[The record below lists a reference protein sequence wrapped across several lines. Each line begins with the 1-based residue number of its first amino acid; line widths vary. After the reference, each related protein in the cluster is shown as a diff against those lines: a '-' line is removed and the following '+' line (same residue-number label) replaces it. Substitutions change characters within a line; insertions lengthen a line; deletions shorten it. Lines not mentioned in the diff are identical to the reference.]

1 MGTGPDVP
9 EVPDE
14 PEVSGGPDVPGV
26 RKVPGSPENPA
37 VRKAPG
43 VREDPGVPENSGV
56 PENPAVRKVPGVPED
71 SGVPEN
77 PGGPENPGV
86 REVPGAPEGLGV
98 PNGPGVRD
106 APDRP
111 VARAD
116 ASRTPSPRPHFTRA
130 PRPGP
135 GVGTPSA
142 SRPRRG
148 AARPRR
154 RAPRPRR
161 RAPLALVVP
170 ALLGVALLLIPL
182 LGVLARTSW
191 SQLGTHLTSPE
202 TLTALRLS
210 LLVSLGA
217 LGLSLLFGVPL
228 AWLLARTDFPGKAL
242 VRSLVLLPMVLP
254 PTVGGVALLLGF
266 GRRGLLGPWL
276 EDTFGIVLPFH
287 TSGAVLAA
295 AFVSMPFLVI
305 SLEGTLAGLRP
316 GYEETAASLGA
327 SPLRVFRTVTLPLVA
342 PGLVAGAALTWAR
355 ALGEFGATITFAG
368 NLPGT
373 TQTLPLQVYLLLQD
387 SPEAATSV
395 SLLLLAIAMA
405 VLIGLRGR
413 WTGAAPD
420 ARTARSRS
428 SAVTEED
435 VRDPAPGAREAEQS
449 GEFTRWSE
457 EAVEK
462 GRGDLTGQGAGKRA
476 LAEPRPRPGEGPAS
490 TTSDEDLASGE
501 ARDTTEEAH
510 DPTPTYA
517 LHASL
522 SGYTHLDLDAEP
534 GTTIAVVGRNGA
546 GKTTLLRA
554 LLGLTPRAHAE
565 LRLGA
570 DDVTAL
576 PPHRRGVAWVP
587 QDGALFPHLS
597 ALANTAFGLRAHGV
611 PRAEARRTARAH
623 LDRLGVGHLAHRRPA
638 QLSGGQAQRVA
649 LARALAVH
657 PRLLLLDEPLAALDQ
672 TTRAQV
678 RHALRRHLDG
688 FGGVCLLVT
697 HDPVEAVSLADRVL
711 VLDGGRT
718 VQDAPPAEVARR
730 PRSAWV
736 ARMLGRIAWPGT
748 LTPDGLAPEGGGHL
762 VVAPPADA
770 PAPPPGTP
778 GLAVIAPESVALH
791 PSRPSGSPRNTYA
804 CTVTEITALGSRL
817 RVLLAG
823 PDCPALIAEI
833 TPEAAADLALREG
846 TPVWAS
852 VKATDITLV
861 PL

>member
-1 MGTGPDVP
+1 M
-9 EVPDE
+9 
-14 PEVSGGPDVPGV
+14 
-26 RKVPGSPENPA
+26 
-37 VRKAPG
+37 
-43 VREDPGVPENSGV
+43 
-56 PENPAVRKVPGVPED
+56 
-71 SGVPEN
+71 
-77 PGGPENPGV
+77 
-86 REVPGAPEGLGV
+86 
-98 PNGPGVRD
+98 
-106 APDRP
+106 
-111 VARAD
+111 
-116 ASRTPSPRPHFTRA
+116 RTPQPGRRSPRDGRSA
-130 PRPGP
+130 PRPARR
-135 GVGTPSA
+135 VRSA
-142 SRPRRG
+142 
-148 AARPRR
+148 RR
-154 RAPRPRR
+154 RAPF
-161 RAPLALVVP
+161 ALVVP

-342 PGLVAGAALTWAR
+342 PGLAAGAALTWAR

-413 WTGAAPD
+413 WTGAAPGD
-420 ARTARSRS
+420 RAARSRS
-428 SAVTEED
+428 TAVTEED
-435 VRDPAPGAREAEQS
+435 VPDPAPGARKAEQS
-449 GEFTRWSE
+449 GDFTRWSE
-457 EAVEK
+457 ESVE
-462 GRGDLTGQGAGKRA
+462 RGGDDLRGQGAGKRS
-476 LAEPRPRPGEGPAS
+476 LAAARPRRRLGEGSAS
-490 TTSDEDLASGE
+490 TAIDEDLAPGE
-501 ARDTTEEAH
+501 AHDTTEEAH
-510 DPTPTYA
+510 DPLPTYA
-517 LHASL
+517 LHATL
-522 SGYTHLDLDAEP
+522 SGYTNLDLDADP
-534 GTTIAVVGRNGA
+534 GTTVAVVGRNGA

-597 ALANTAFGLRAHGV
+597 ALANTAYGLRAHGV
-611 PRAEARRTARAH
+611 PRAEARRVARVH

-649 LARALAVH
+649 LARALAVR

-711 VLDGGRT
+711 VLDAGRT

-736 ARMLGRIAWPGT
+736 ARMLGRNAWPGV
-748 LTPDGLAPEGGGHL
+748 LTPDGLAPEAGGHL

-770 PAPPPGTP
+770 PAPPVGTP
-778 GLAVIAPESVALH
+778 ALAVIAPESVALH
-791 PSRPSGSPRNTYA
+791 PSRPTGSPRNTYA

-817 RVLLAG
+817 RVLLTGA
-823 PDCPALIAEI
+823 DCPALVAEI

-861 PL
+861 AL